1 KCPFERRT
9 PNVED
14 QAFCHHVVFVHVVEW
29 HKEGFVAS
37 TATIAF
43 PDNYDAGSLSSNGN
57 IHEQLMLDFV
67 SVERGS
73 RAMRAA
79 QRNRVLLSGDLIV
92 VLMLSDFQN
101 MIMRPA
107 KYVQEML
114 SRFKVLLGEFFEP
127 LAFLVW
133 KRKEFP
139 TNYPTKILFHAVC
152 RFLDV

>member
-1 KCPFERRT
+1 FLTVSKKVNDLMVFDISDDATVLVEQVQFINSDACAGDRAGFCGLAGFRPDAANRSFIQPCIIGNAGKCPFERRT

-29 HKEGFVAS
+29 YKEGFVAS

-79 QRNRVLLSGDLIV
+79 QRNRVLL
-92 VLMLSDFQN
+92 
-101 MIMRPA
+101 
-107 KYVQEML
+107 
-114 SRFKVLLGEFFEP
+114 
-127 LAFLVW
+127 
-133 KRKEFP
+133 
-139 TNYPTKILFHAVC
+139 
-152 RFLDV
+152 